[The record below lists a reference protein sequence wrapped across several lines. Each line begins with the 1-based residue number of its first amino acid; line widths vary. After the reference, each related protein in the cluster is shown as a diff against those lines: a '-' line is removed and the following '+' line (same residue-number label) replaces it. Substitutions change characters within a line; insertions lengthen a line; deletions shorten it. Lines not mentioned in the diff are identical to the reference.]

1 MNTRFIGSLHCVAV
15 LQCVGVSCS
24 ELQYAAVFGCR
35 VSQSFAEC
43 CSVSAR
49 MDTHCIGED
58 TLC

>member
-1 MNTRFIGSLHCVAV
+1 MNTHFIGSLHCVAV

-24 ELQYAAVFGCR
+24 ELQCAAVFCR

-49 MDTHCIGED
+49 MNKHFIGED